1 MKIFII
7 IFEIC
12 ELLIV
17 GFGEIFGDNVFIVND
32 VELQILGFGDM
43 DLVMEGD
50 DFEVVIIGFG
60 NIKLEGIVDELDLK
74 IIGLGDIFVFDM
86 DVF

>member
-1 MKIFII
+1 
-7 IFEIC
+7 
-12 ELLIV
+12 
-17 GFGEIFGDNVFIVND
+17 
-32 VELQILGFGDM
+32 M